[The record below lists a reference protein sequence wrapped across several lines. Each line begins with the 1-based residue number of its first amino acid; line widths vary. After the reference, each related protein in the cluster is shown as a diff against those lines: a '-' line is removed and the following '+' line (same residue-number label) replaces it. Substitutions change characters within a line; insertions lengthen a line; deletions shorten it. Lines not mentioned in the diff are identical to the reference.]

1 MACMLRDM
9 ALTPQLAQIKEAVA
23 KEFASEIAA
32 GNLVTRGG
40 VFNCRPMRPQ
50 PHGITWVAY
59 SEHSWSN
66 AWDLYYGDRPR
77 KYVDAVV
84 RWLKREK
91 RAGRLPVGSIITYG
105 RRGSHVHIEGAPKRN
120 PRPYKN
126 IPPCAGG
133 GTAPIE
139 EDPIVIADIQRNLN
153 AANFRDYDGRVLKV
167 DGKWGKRT
175 ASAHADMVMS
185 AQRTGP
191 HTHHV
196 TLEADTGGVQI

>member
-1 MACMLRDM
+1 V
-9 ALTPQLAQIKEAVA
+9 ALTPQLAQIKAAVA

-50 PHGITWVAY
+50 PHGITWIAY
-59 SEHSWSN
+59 SEHAWSN

-91 RAGRLPVGSIITYG
+91 RAGRLPVGSIIRYG

-120 PRPYKN
+120 PRPFKN

-133 GTAPIE
+133 AATQLPNE
-139 EDPIVIADIQRNLN
+139 ENPEMIKDIQESLN
-153 AANFRDYDGRVLKV
+153 DAEFTDYEGRALKLDGE
-167 DGKWGKRT
+167 WGPRT
-175 ASAHADMVMS
+175 ASAFDKMTVAAKS
-185 AQRTGP
+185 SQNAGITTGDA
-191 HTHHV
+191 V
-196 TLEADTGGVQI
+196 TIKGTIRFTPER